1 MFSSPRLQHGCE
13 NLVCMHE
20 HCVSAYGQTCCNLT
34 CKISFPQRCLRT
46 GGGGGGGHHGL
57 YSPGG
62 GGFGGRRMPGAIHLP
77 PSSQATLAAGVADW
91 LLRRKLKY
99 HTKLLCQLSPPL
111 LLHRSCFRRAAT
123 GLHTVKI
130 PRKSYMCCL
139 NPAWKFATASKPA
152 NFVFSSFFSALLSVF
167 WRPWLQASSLGIE
180 IFQSKYGAFKTSSLS
195 KTFWSRSNFVLGGA
209 DVLRNCNRLAQNRI
223 LSPSKFLPLP
233 PFQLALQTLKKLA
246 SDQAPGRIV

>member
-62 GGFGGRRMPGAIHLP
+62 GGFGGRWMPGAIHLP

-91 LLRRKLKY
+91 LLHRKLKY

-123 GLHTVKI
+123 GLRTVKI

-152 NFVFSSFFSALLSVF
+152 NFVFSSFFRPYFRSSGDPGCRPAAWALKF
-167 WRPWLQASSLGIE
+167 FRASM
-180 IFQSKYGAFKTSSLS
+180 A
-195 KTFWSRSNFVLGGA
+195 
-209 DVLRNCNRLAQNRI
+209 
-223 LSPSKFLPLP
+223 PSKPPVSPKRSGRGRTLSWEAPTCFEPVTGLLKIVSCLPRSSCLCRL
-233 PFQLALQTLKKLA
+233 FSWHFRA
-246 SDQAPGRIV
+246 